1 MALDIPTV
9 GGGFGGTGAG
19 ALGDLD
25 ASFPASADPYAVGG
39 GFGGGTSGLDGGA
52 LQESKSKPQYI
63 LKIQPSGSGD
73 SGDDEANGEG
83 VEGGEAEPAAPVIG
97 SNDGIA
103 FQAMLEMSATENSNL
118 PEEPIEQGSFANY
131 NRTIES
137 KVLTCRLGLQG
148 EPSEIQ
154 STLDKLTELK
164 EGTDKIT
171 FILPMASYENL
182 MLESF
187 DYRRDDHTGHN
198 VLIVDLR
205 LKEIREIE
213 NQKTTS
219 SVTEPEPPPVSAA
232 DAADGS
238 CASEVDCGEV
248 QSYSPS
254 SSDES
259 AAENSSSSEGD
270 TTLLYDVIGGKL

>member
-1 MALDIPTV
+1 MAFDIPTV
-9 GGGFGGTGAG
+9 GGGFGGTSAG

-39 GFGGGTSGLDGGA
+39 GFGGGTSGLGGG

-63 LKIQPSGSGD
+63 LKIQPSESGD
-73 SGDDEANGEG
+73 SGDDEASGEG
-83 VEGGEAEPAAPVIG
+83 TEGGNDGTSAASVMG

-103 FQAMLEMSATENSNL
+103 FQAMLEMSANENSNL

-164 EGTDKIT
+164 AGTDKIT

-213 NQKTTS
+213 DQKTTS

-254 SSDES
+254 SSES
-259 AAENSSSSEGD
+259 WEAENSSDEGG
-270 TTLLYDVIGGKL
+270 TTLMYDVFGKV

>member
-39 GFGGGTSGLDGGA
+39 GFGGGTSGLDGGG

-73 SGDDEANGEG
+73 SGDDEASGEG
-83 VEGGEAEPAAPVIG
+83 VEGGEVETAAPVIG

-205 LKEIREIE
+205 LKEIREVE

>member
-39 GFGGGTSGLDGGA
+39 GFGGGTSGLDGGG

-73 SGDDEANGEG
+73 SGDDEASGEG
-83 VEGGEAEPAAPVIG
+83 FEGGDAETAAPVIG

-205 LKEIREIE
+205 LKEIREVE

-219 SVTEPEPPPVSAA
+219 SVTEPEPPPVNAA

-270 TTLLYDVIGGKL
+270 TTLLYDVIGGKI

>member
-9 GGGFGGTGAG
+9 GGGFGGTSAG

-39 GFGGGTSGLDGGA
+39 GFGGGTSGLDGSG

-83 VEGGEAEPAAPVIG
+83 VEGGEAETAAPVIG

-137 KVLTCRLGLQG
+137 KVLTCRLGLQ
-148 EPSEIQ
+148 
-154 STLDKLTELK
+154 
-164 EGTDKIT
+164 
-171 FILPMASYENL
+171 
-182 MLESF
+182 
-187 DYRRDDHTGHN
+187 
-198 VLIVDLR
+198 
-205 LKEIREIE
+205 
-213 NQKTTS
+213 
-219 SVTEPEPPPVSAA
+219 
-232 DAADGS
+232 
-238 CASEVDCGEV
+238 
-248 QSYSPS
+248 
-254 SSDES
+254 
-259 AAENSSSSEGD
+259 
-270 TTLLYDVIGGKL
+270 